1 VVPIVR
7 FGIST
12 FLYGNRPLAREHL
25 MEIAAHGFGTVELF
39 AVRGHFDYQ
48 DPAAVDAL
56 AAWLAETGLTLHSV
70 HAPVVDRLDGAHW
83 GAPLSLASADAA
95 RRARALR
102 EVEAA
107 LGIAARVPF
116 RHLVVHVGTP
126 DRRAAGAADDTREAA
141 RRSLEALAPRA
152 SELGVRLALEVL
164 RNRLSSVEA
173 LVGLIDELEIPGA
186 GLCLDFGHA
195 HRMDGLVDGIE
206 AASGHIT
213 TTHVHD
219 VRGDDDHLLPFAGT
233 IEWGAALM
241 AAQKVGYE
249 GPFVLELAGHGEPG
263 DVLRRAR
270 QACRELEALNAW

>member
-1 VVPIVR
+1 MH

-12 FLYGNRPLAREHL
+12 ILYGDRPLAREHL
-25 MEIAAHGFGTVELF
+25 AAFAAQGFGTVELF

-48 DPAAVDAL
+48 DAAVVDAL
-56 AAWLAETGLTLHSV
+56 AGWLAETGLTLHSV
-70 HAPVVDRLDGAHW
+70 HAPVVDRIDGERW
-83 GAPLSLASADAA
+83 GAPLSIASADAG
-95 RRARALR
+95 RRARAVR

-107 LGIAARVPF
+107 LAIAARVPF

-126 DRRAAGAADDTREAA
+126 DRYAAATADDTPEAA

-152 SELGVRLALEVL
+152 SGLGVRLALEVL

-173 LVGLIDELEIPGA
+173 LVGLIDDLEIPGA
-186 GLCLDFGHA
+186 GLCLDFGHV

-219 VRGDDDHLLPFAGT
+219 VRGDDDHLVPFAGT
-233 IEWGAALM
+233 IDWGAALM

-249 GPFVLELAGHGEPG
+249 GPFVLELAGRGEPA

-270 QACRELEALNAW
+270 QACRELEALDTW